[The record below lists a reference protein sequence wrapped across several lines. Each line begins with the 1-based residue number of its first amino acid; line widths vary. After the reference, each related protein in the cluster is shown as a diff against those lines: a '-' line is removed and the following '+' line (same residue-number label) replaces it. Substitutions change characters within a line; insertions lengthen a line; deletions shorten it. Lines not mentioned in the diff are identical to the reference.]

1 MQAPLNIFIS
11 HASYDNQAGN
21 KFTDLLRQIN
31 PTPHIFYSSLA
42 ESGVDVG
49 NNFKNTIYDEIDK
62 SDYFLALITP
72 AYLRSQVCLSE
83 LSIANYRYMQSKDSH
98 IQLILIYSSS
108 EVADLETI
116 VSKEIHHLVI
126 TDNKALS
133 TFLKTFEGVN
143 RECVKDAFEALKH
156 SNQHKLPM
164 PYIGMPKSKYEN
176 IYTFWE
182 STQLHSF
189 RTGAGLTNEEQDEI
203 ILNAK
208 SIYIVAITGNGL
220 IKARKTAL
228 IKALENGTEINVIIP
243 NKGSETCKD
252 VAYIEAT
259 GSQNIEQNSIR
270 IQNEF
275 DNVLQFLNEIYAE
288 AHTKKGSITCYCANT
303 LFRCTMLITISKNE
317 LLSGFLN
324 ITIPPYRTSE
334 TPSLSFLNVEHSN
347 TFATQLHSYCEKV
360 SQYAQDQKQIIS
372 IPTDLSK
379 SFSPVANSSEHPT
392 KEYDSISE
400 ARLYWIQKYIIAQKF
415 TYERSI
421 IYPNSV
427 LIEVS
432 AQHPLE
438 NGQFPNIEFRARLDR
453 AIETYQKLKSHGI
466 ASTLFVPGS
475 RHKSGNIEDQI
486 SLSKAGE
493 LYLLQ
498 QGVPREQILGEEVM
512 DLYVGD
518 SGIYNSA
525 DECFVTSS
533 IFKDRKF
540 GKVICICSPTQSL
553 RKSFFYY
560 ENGIVGLFD
569 CVAADSMFHDPINE
583 YFGSLWKTVFED
595 HNWQNKESFLYIKS
609 RQDRATNSNIHLSHT
624 PRHEYSSPTN
634 E

>member
-1 MQAPLNIFIS
+1 MKVPKNIFIS
-11 HASYDNQAGN
+11 HASYDNRAGN
-21 KFTDLLRQIN
+21 KFSNLLKQMN

-49 NNFKNTIYDEIDK
+49 DNFKNTIYKEIDTC
-62 SDYFLALITP
+62 DYFLALITP
-72 AYLRSQVCLSE
+72 AYLRSQVCLCE
-83 LSIANYRYMQSKDSH
+83 LSIANYRYMQSKNSK
-98 IQLILIYSSS
+98 IQLILIYSSNEIS
-108 EVADLETI
+108 DLETI

-126 TDNKALS
+126 TDGRALT
-133 TFLKTFEGVN
+133 TFLKTFEGVDK
-143 RECVKDAFEALKH
+143 ECVQDAFDSLMH
-156 SNQHKLPM
+156 SNLRKMPM
-164 PYIGMPKSKYEN
+164 PYIGMPKVKYEN

-182 STQLHSF
+182 NTQLHSF

-203 ILNAK
+203 IVNAK
-208 SIYIVAITGNGL
+208 TVYVVAITGNGL
-220 IKARKTAL
+220 IKARKAAL
-228 IKALENGTEINVIIP
+228 VKALENGAEINVIIP

-259 GSQNIEQNSIR
+259 DSQNVEQNSIR

-288 AHTKKGSITCYCANT
+288 ATIKKGTITCFCART
-303 LFRCTMLITISKNE
+303 LFRCTMLITNSKDE

-334 TPSLSFLNVEHSN
+334 TPSLSFLNVGHSN
-347 TFATQLHSYCEKV
+347 NFATQLQSYCVKV
-360 SQYAQDQKQIIS
+360 SQYAKDQKQIIS
-372 IPTDLSK
+372 IPTDSSK
-379 SFSPVANSSEHPT
+379 ICSFSENSLEPPVKDN
-392 KEYDSISE
+392 DNISD
-400 ARLYWIQKYIIAQKF
+400 ARLYWLQKYIIAQRF
-415 TYERSI
+415 THERSTT
-421 IYPNSV
+421 YPNTV

-438 NGQFPNIEFRARLDR
+438 NGRFPNIEFRARLDR
-453 AIETYQKLKSHGI
+453 AVETYRKLETQGI
-466 ASTLFVPGS
+466 TSCLFVPGS

-498 QGVPREQILGEEVM
+498 QGVPHEQIFGEDVM
-512 DLYVGD
+512 DSYVGD

-553 RKSFFYY
+553 RKSLFYY
-560 ENGIVGLFD
+560 ENGIVALFD

-583 YFGSLWKTVFED
+583 FFGSLWKTVFED
-595 HNWQNKESFLYIKS
+595 HNWQDKESFLYLKS
-609 RQDRATNSNIHLSHT
+609 RQDRAADNNVNIKQV
-624 PRHEYSSPTN
+624 
-634 E
+634 